1 MRLESQLVIFAL
13 GSEDFGV
20 PIDQVKEIIRFTSI
34 TSIPK
39 APPAVLGVINLRDSI
54 IPVISLRERFGF
66 PIQEIDNDTRI
77 VVSDVG
83 GQIMGFVV
91 DAVTEVLRISDESVQ
106 PPPGNTAGVD
116 SRFIS
121 GIGRIEDRLV
131 IVLDL
136 AQVTAQEEK

>member
-1 MRLESQLVIFAL
+1 MCLESQLVIFTLA
-13 GSEDFGV
+13 SEDFGV
-20 PIDQVKEIIRFTSI
+20 PIDQVKEIIRHTAI

-39 APPAVLGVINLRDSI
+39 APAAVLGIINLRDRV
-54 IPVISLRERFGF
+54 IPVVSLRERFDF
-66 PIQEIDNDTRI
+66 PSQAVDNDTRI

-83 GQIMGFVV
+83 GQTVGFVV
-91 DAVTEVLRISDESVQ
+91 DAVTEVLRISDDTVQ

-121 GIGRIEDRLV
+121 GIGRIEDRLI